1 MHYAVG
7 LILLS
12 KELHDKH
19 THVIGTRGGT
29 RNSSQA
35 QAPAQSVFWQ
45 EITGSTD
52 SPPSPLPFTRP
63 TRPATPLPPDSAPI
77 EFYEKLVNDRV
88 IQIIV
93 DETNRF
99 A

>member
-1 MHYAVG
+1 M
-7 LILLS
+7 ILLS

-19 THVIGTRGGT
+19 IHVIGTRGGT

-35 QAPAQSVFWQ
+35 AQSVFWQ

-63 TRPATPLPPDSAPI
+63 TGPATPLPPDSAPI
-77 EFYEKLVNDRV
+77 EFYEKLVDDRV
-88 IQIIV
+88 MQIIV